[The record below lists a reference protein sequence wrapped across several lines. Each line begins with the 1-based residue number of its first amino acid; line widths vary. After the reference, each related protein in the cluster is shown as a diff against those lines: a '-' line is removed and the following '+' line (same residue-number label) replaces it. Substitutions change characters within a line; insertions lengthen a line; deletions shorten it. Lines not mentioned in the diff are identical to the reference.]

1 MSTELSLFNS
11 GCACFAGLQVLT
23 ICDMQSTSIQT
34 LLSVPVGQ
42 RGDAWESDFLRE
54 LPKASVRIVND
65 TAVAGPDG
73 WPYLLL
79 ATDLAPGADAPVD
92 ADRIDSFVNV
102 AQWIAT
108 RGLGLVL
115 NPEKAMPDF
124 VMTYGMVWNFRERG
138 EFLTLP
144 EKSAG
149 EKSAGGPIEI
159 RDGQQLHAG
168 APSLAY
174 LPQDVRSVLREF
186 LKRQRVFEPRV
197 LMISTDNQITWDL
210 AFSLES
216 LGSPPASEH
225 AGIAEAIS
233 WFLPAHY
240 SVALINESSVPG
252 FSAL

>member
-1 MSTELSLFNS
+1 
-11 GCACFAGLQVLT
+11 
-23 ICDMQSTSIQT
+23 MQSTSIQT
-34 LLSVPVGQ
+34 LLNVPVAQ

-54 LPKASVRIVND
+54 LPKASVRIVDD

-79 ATDLAPGADAPVD
+79 ATDLAPEATPVTGANQPVD

-102 AQWIAT
+102 ARWLAT

-124 VMTYGMVWNFRERG
+124 VMSYGMVWNFRERG
-138 EFLTLP
+138 EFLTAT
-144 EKSAG
+144 EKRS
-149 EKSAGGPIEI
+149 GGPVEI

-168 APSLAY
+168 TPSTAY
-174 LPQDVRSVLREF
+174 LPEDVRVILREF

-197 LMISTDNQITWDL
+197 LMISTDNQVTWDL

-216 LGSPPASEH
+216 LGSPPAAEH
-225 AGIAEAIS
+225 AGIAEAIA

-252 FSAL
+252 FTSL